1 MKVLIVDDEKLALS
15 RLNRILNEEGITNIT
30 ACNNPIDAIKE
41 STKTKFDVAYLDIS
55 MPTMSGLELA
65 NTILEMNPN
74 IFIIFQTA
82 FDKYALEAYQA
93 GGLDYLLKPI
103 SNESIK
109 KSLEKVQKFMSNSN
123 TSNTLT
129 SKVTRKI
136 LAKRG
141 AKIYMIDID
150 DIYYIKADLD
160 EVIIRTKDT
169 DAYVRKK
176 MQDMQELLKEKNF
189 FRVHRSFIVN
199 VDKIKSMKSIEQSK
213 LEISFIDID
222 DIVTSSKDGAKEFR
236 EYIEQRSF

>member
-15 RLNRILNEEGITNIT
+15 RLKRILNEEGISNIT

-41 STKTKFDVAYLDIS
+41 STKTKFDIAFLDIS

-65 NTILEMNPN
+65 NTILEMNSN
-74 IFIIFQTA
+74 IFIVFQTA
-82 FDKYALEAYQA
+82 FDKYAFEAYQT

-103 SNESIK
+103 SNESVK
-109 KSLEKVQKFMSNSN
+109 KSLEKIQKFINNSNSSSIQSAKN
-123 TSNTLT
+123 
-129 SKVTRKI
+129 I

-141 AKIYMIDID
+141 AKIYMINIE

-160 EVIIRTKDT
+160 EVIIRTKQT
-169 DAYVRKK
+169 DAYVRRK

-189 FRVHRSFIVN
+189 FRIHRSIIVN
-199 VDKIKSMKSIEQSK
+199 VDKIRSMKSIEQSK

-236 EYIEQRSF
+236 EYIEQRAF